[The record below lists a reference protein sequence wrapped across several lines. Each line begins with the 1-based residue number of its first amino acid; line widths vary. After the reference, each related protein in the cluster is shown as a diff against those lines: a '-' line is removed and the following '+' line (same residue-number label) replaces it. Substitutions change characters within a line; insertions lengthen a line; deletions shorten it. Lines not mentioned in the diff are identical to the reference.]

1 MCAEDRIVA
10 STLARPGKSGECLA
24 RVSSRLPPG
33 LGRPLALLLLPIL
46 AMLVPSSAAWPAGGA
61 QIVDDSE
68 VVDPGT
74 CQLETW
80 VTGFNG
86 SGGGGYA
93 NATNTCTLSS
103 LPRLEFGLQFQH
115 YWYGQ
120 TSTSDQLLGP
130 ALKLNLIPEENGV
143 GLALE
148 FNGGVDMRT
157 GDLGLAT
164 LLLPVSIPLG
174 DKARINLNAGW
185 SYIGS
190 AQFPNALFYGAQIE
204 SKIGWQDVSL
214 MLEVFGREPGFTGAQ
229 MGLRWRPNDGPLEFD
244 LLAGTFF
251 DTVNAKFFTVG
262 ITFRY

>member
-1 MCAEDRIVA
+1 MNRNSIVPA
-10 STLARPGKSGECLA
+10 AANNRWTAPSLL
-24 RVSSRLPPG
+24 L
-33 LGRPLALLLLPIL
+33 LLLLPFL
-46 AMLVPSSAAWPAGGA
+46 ALLPDPVAWAAGGA

-80 VTGFNG
+80 VTGFDNV
-86 SGGGGYA
+86 GGGGYA
-93 NATNTCTLSS
+93 NATKTCTLSS

-115 YWYGQ
+115 YWYADVLG
-120 TSTSDQLLGP
+120 SDQLLGP
-130 ALKLNLIPEENGV
+130 ALKVNLIPQDTGV
-143 GLALE
+143 GLGLA
-148 FNGGVDMRT
+148 FNGGVNMAT
-157 GDLGLAT
+157 GEFELGQ
-164 LLLPVSIPLG
+164 LLVPVSIPLN

-185 SYIGS
+185 SFIRV
-190 AQFPNALFYGAQIE
+190 AQFQNALFYGAQIE
-204 SKIGWQDVSL
+204 SKIGWEEVSL

-229 MGLRWRPNDGPLEFD
+229 VGLRWRPNDGPIEFD

>member
-1 MCAEDRIVA
+1 MKP
-10 STLARPGKSGECLA
+10 SFLPGLAR
-24 RVSSRLPPG
+24 LPI
-33 LGRPLALLLLPIL
+33 LLLLAVL
-46 AMLVPSSAAWPAGGA
+46 APGQTAQAAGGA

-80 VTGFNG
+80 VTGY
-86 SGGGGYA
+86 SMEVGGGYA

-115 YWYGQ
+115 YWYADILG
-120 TSTSDQLLGP
+120 SDQLLGP
-130 ALKLNLIPEENGV
+130 ALKVNLIPEATGV
-143 GLALE
+143 GL
-148 FNGGVDMRT
+148 
-157 GDLGLAT
+157 GLAFNSGVNMAT
-164 LLLPVSIPLG
+164 GEFELGQLIMPVSIPLN

-185 SYIGS
+185 SYFRFAEI
-190 AQFPNALFYGAQIE
+190 QNALFYGAQIE
-204 SKIGWQDVSL
+204 SKIGWEEVSL
-214 MLEVFGREPGFTGAQ
+214 MLEVFGRQPGFTGVQ

-244 LLAGTFF
+244 LLAGSFL

>member
-1 MCAEDRIVA
+1 MNKNSIVPA
-10 STLARPGKSGECLA
+10 AANNRWAALS
-24 RVSSRLPPG
+24 
-33 LGRPLALLLLPIL
+33 LLLLSLLPSLVL
-46 AMLVPSSAAWPAGGA
+46 APRPAAWAAGGA

-80 VTGFNG
+80 VTGYDNV
-86 SGGGGYA
+86 GGGGYA

-115 YWYGQ
+115 LWYADILG
-120 TSTSDQLLGP
+120 SDQLLGP
-130 ALKLNLIPEENGV
+130 SLKVNLIPQDTGV
-143 GLALE
+143 GLGLA
-148 FNGGVDMRT
+148 FNGGVNMAT
-157 GDLGLAT
+157 GEFELGT
-164 LLLPVSIPLG
+164 LIVPVSIPLN

-185 SYIGS
+185 SFIRVG
-190 AQFPNALFYGAQIE
+190 QFQNALFYGAQIE
-204 SKIGWQDVSL
+204 SKIGWEEISL

-244 LLAGTFF
+244 LLAGSFF

>member
-1 MCAEDRIVA
+1 MNRNSIVPA
-10 STLARPGKSGECLA
+10 AANNRWTAPSLL
-24 RVSSRLPPG
+24 L
-33 LGRPLALLLLPIL
+33 LLLLPFL
-46 AMLVPSSAAWPAGGA
+46 ALLPDPVAWAAGGA

-80 VTGFNG
+80 VTGYDTV
-86 SGGGGYA
+86 GGGGYA

-115 YWYGQ
+115 LWYADILG
-120 TSTSDQLLGP
+120 SDQLLGP
-130 ALKLNLIPEENGV
+130 SLKVNLIPQDTGV
-143 GLALE
+143 GLGLA
-148 FNGGVDMRT
+148 FNGGVNMAT
-157 GDLGLAT
+157 GLFELGT
-164 LLLPVSIPLG
+164 LIVPVSIPLN

-185 SYIGS
+185 SFIRVG
-190 AQFPNALFYGAQIE
+190 QFQNALFYGAQIE
-204 SKIGWQDVSL
+204 SKIGWEEVSL

-229 MGLRWRPNDGPLEFD
+229 MGLRWRPNDGPIEFD
-244 LLAGTFF
+244 LLAGSFF

>member
-1 MCAEDRIVA
+1 MSIH
-10 STLARPGKSGECLA
+10 
-24 RVSSRLPPG
+24 LPPG
-33 LGRPLALLLLPIL
+33 LGRLIALLPLQIL
-46 AMLVPSSAAWPAGGA
+46 AFVVPSSAAWSAGGA

-80 VTGFNG
+80 LTGFD
-86 SGGGGYA
+86 GGGGYA
-93 NATNTCTLSS
+93 NATNTCTLAS
-103 LPRLEFGLQFQH
+103 LPRFEFGLQFQH

-120 TSTSDQLLGP
+120 MSTSDQLLGP
-130 ALKLNLIPEENGV
+130 ALKLNLIPEDKGV

-148 FNGGVDMRT
+148 FNGGVNMRT
-157 GDLGLAT
+157 GDLTLAT
-164 LLLPVSIPLG
+164 MLLPVSIPLS

-185 SYIGS
+185 SYIHS

-204 SKIGWQDVSL
+204 SKIGWEEVSL
-214 MLEVFGREPGFTGAQ
+214 MLEVFGRERGFTGTQ
-229 MGLRWRPNDGPLEFD
+229 VGLRWRPNDGPLEFD
-244 LLAGTFF
+244 LLAGSFF

>member
-1 MCAEDRIVA
+1 VKF
-10 STLARPGKSGECLA
+10 SLLPGLARL
-24 RVSSRLPPG
+24 
-33 LGRPLALLLLPIL
+33 LALLVLP
-46 AMLVPSSAAWPAGGA
+46 LVAPDPVAWAAGGA

-80 VTGFNG
+80 ITGFDVSG
-86 SGGGGYA
+86 TGGGDAGYA

-115 YWYGQ
+115 YWSGQ
-120 TSTSDQLLGP
+120 TSNSDQLLGP
-130 ALKLNLIPEENGV
+130 AIKLNLIPQDQGV
-143 GLALE
+143 GLGVA
-148 FNGGVDMRT
+148 FNSGVDLRT
-157 GDLGLAT
+157 GELDWASLI
-164 LLLPVSIPLG
+164 LPVSIPLG
-174 DKARINLNAGW
+174 ENARINLNAGW
-185 SYIGS
+185 SYIGL
-190 AQFPNALFYGAQIE
+190 ARFPNALFYGAQIE
-204 SKIGWQDVSL
+204 SKIGWEEISL

-244 LLAGTFF
+244 LLAGSFF